1 MSAKLEQA
9 LAGKKVLIRKC
20 GTVSGEIVIEFNNKD
35 IKNVILSNKTVLDL
49 LAKRGVT
56 TEAIRRSNLK
66 KLIKQKL
73 VSVV

>member
-9 LAGKKVLIRKC
+9 LAGKKVLIRKS
-20 GTVSGEIVIEFNNKD
+20 GTVSGEVVIEFNNKD

-66 KLIKQKL
+66 QLIKRKL